1 MGECVYYSCQRK
13 SSCWALFS
21 FNAKKKFLELSS
33 AEEWFEWVAMLII
46 IITFYYEGNVVYVIS
61 MLLYRLL
68 VVGVGGGMGSF

>member
-1 MGECVYYSCQRK
+1 
-13 SSCWALFS
+13 
-21 FNAKKKFLELSS
+21 
-33 AEEWFEWVAMLII
+33 MLII